1 MEIVIVTGPT
11 GGHFF
16 PGLAIGEMFG
26 NEKVKFYIPEREF
39 IIKWL
44 NKKKFTYRIVP
55 TIKLTKKNFLFFIF
69 KFFYILILSILFY
82 KKEKPKIVIGTG
94 SYVSV
99 PFIIAAKILK
109 KKTFIHEQNYI
120 PGKAT
125 KLLSFFA
132 DYIFLT
138 FPNFDKLPKRK
149 CKITGFPLISDLKKE
164 YKKKQILRELNLK
177 DKKTLVIFGGSQ
189 GSKFLNSLIC
199 ENIEYFK
206 QKNFQIL
213 HIAGKE
219 KEFVEKIYKEKNFD
233 GIVFDFFYEM
243 GKIYSICDF
252 IICRSGA
259 GTITEIV
266 DKKIPAF
273 LIPYPYAGGHQK
285 ENAEYLRKKDACFLM
300 EENEENKKNFI
311 NLFEEFIV
319 KCENIKENL
328 KKITLTDKGE
338 IKEIILKFLK
348 NGKN

>member
-1 MEIVIVTGPT
+1 MEIIIITGPT

-26 NEKVKFYIPEREF
+26 NERVKFFVPEREF
-39 IIKWL
+39 IKKWL
-44 NKKKFTYRIVP
+44 NKKNFSYRIIP
-55 TIKLTKKNFLFFIF
+55 TIRLTKKNFLFFPF
-69 KFFYILILSILFY
+69 KFFYILIFSIFIY
-82 KKEKPKIVIGTG
+82 KKEKPEIVIGTG

-99 PFIIAAKILK
+99 PFIIGAKILK
-109 KKTFIHEQNYI
+109 KKIFIHEQNYI

-125 KLLSFFA
+125 KFLSFFV

-149 CKITGFPLISDLKKE
+149 CEITGFPLISDLKKE
-164 YKKKQILRELNLK
+164 YERSEVLKELGLK
-177 DKKTLVIFGGSQ
+177 DKKTIVIFGGSQ

-206 QKNFQIL
+206 EKNLQIL

-219 KEFVEKIYKEKNFD
+219 KESVEKIYKEKNID

-243 GKIYSICDF
+243 AKIYSICDF

-259 GTITEIV
+259 GTVVEIV
-266 DKKIPAF
+266 EKKIPAF

-285 ENAEYLRKKDACFLM
+285 ENAEYLRKNGGCFLM
-300 EENEENKKNFI
+300 EENEENRKKFI
-311 NLFEEFIV
+311 ILFEEFIG

-328 KKITLTDKGE
+328 KKITLTDKGK
-338 IKEIILKFLK
+338 IKEIILRFLK

>member
-1 MEIVIVTGPT
+1 MKIIIVTGPT

-26 NEKVKFYIPEREF
+26 NEEVKFYIPEREF

-44 NKKKFTYRIVP
+44 NKKKFTYRIIP
-55 TIKLTKKNFLFFIF
+55 TIRLTKKNFLFFIF
-69 KFFYILILSILFY
+69 KFFYILILSILLY
-82 KKEKPKIVIGTG
+82 KKENPKIVIGTG

-99 PFIIAAKILK
+99 PFIIGAKILK
-109 KKTFIHEQNYI
+109 KKTFIHEQNYV

-125 KLLSFFA
+125 RLLSFFV

-138 FPNFDKLPKRK
+138 FPSFDKLPKRK

-164 YKKKQILRELNLK
+164 YERKEVLKELGLK
-177 DKKTLVIFGGSQ
+177 DKKNLLVFGGSQ

-206 QKNFQIL
+206 QKNFQII

-219 KEFVEKIYKEKNFD
+219 KEFVEKFYKEKNFN
-233 GIVFDFFYEM
+233 GIVFDFFYDM
-243 GKIYSICDF
+243 TKIYSVCDF

-259 GTITEIV
+259 GTIVEIV
-266 DKKIPAF
+266 EKKIPAF
-273 LIPYPYAGGHQK
+273 LIPYPYAGGHQI
-285 ENAEYLRKKDACFLM
+285 ENAKYLENKGCCFVM
-300 EENEENKKNFI
+300 EEKEENKKKFTS
-311 NLFEEFIV
+311 LFEEFIV

-328 KKITLTDKGE
+328 KKITLTDEGK
-338 IKEIILKFLK
+338 IKEIILKFLRNEK
-348 NGKN
+348 D